1 MNLKIVNSSTDFI
14 IYYLSTFLEKKQTSF
29 FKKTAIGFGITEN
42 WLDNLGFKNE
52 DFNKYIIN
60 NINPLKKEDS
70 DFFLKNYFPTNSANI
85 KILEEGVSKNIST
98 LENFLR
104 ELFGS
109 KSDIKEIEI
118 SLIPSNLMPR
128 EDFLSFPASVHE
140 KVPNKIYLVIHI
152 QDNLENED
160 ILLMY
165 LKTTFHEFSHIF
177 LNLNQEFSDILR
189 TEWIKNYKNINPR
202 EYRKRIKE
210 LIASS
215 LFYYKDF
222 GFAYSVLGLRENLKE
237 KEDSLKKNKYRKI
250 TFDFL
255 GELKN
260 SSDKDKLEN
269 LLPVYIDELTKGGL
283 FLEK

>member
-1 MNLKIVNSSTDFI
+1 MNLKIVNSATDFI
-14 IYYLSTFLEKKQTSF
+14 IYYLSTFLEKKPASF
-29 FKKTAIGFGITEN
+29 FEKTTIDFGITKD
-42 WLDNLGFKNE
+42 WLDNLEFKNE
-52 DFNKYIIN
+52 NFNKYIIN

-70 DFFLKNYFPTNSANI
+70 DFFLKNYFPINSANI

-165 LKTTFHEFSHIF
+165 LKTTFHEFLHIF

-202 EYRKRIKE
+202 SIEKE
-210 LIASS
+210 LRNLLRAHYFIT
-215 LFYYKDF
+215 KT
-222 GFAYSVLGLRENLKE
+222 SVL
-237 KEDSLKKNKYRKI
+237 
-250 TFDFL
+250 
-255 GELKN
+255 
-260 SSDKDKLEN
+260 
-269 LLPVYIDELTKGGL
+269 LTL
-283 FLEK
+283 FWN